1 MTQTRDGRFAAAI
14 AQFDAANA
22 QDPNSDTSG
31 GTSRPK
37 EVVYADRM
45 SAMLERFVPAASEA
59 LLLAARCQHIERWKI
74 PRSEYPQTRAGYQQ
88 WRASLRDF
96 HADRAGGILRDV
108 GYDDATIARVRA
120 LIRKE
125 RMKSDPDAQALEDVV
140 ALVFLENYL
149 EDFVATHADY
159 DEAKFVDILQK
170 TARKMSARGRAAA
183 LEDISAPRALRA
195 VIANAIK
202 AETAAS

>member
-1 MTQTRDGRFAAAI
+1 MTQTRDGRFDAAI
-14 AQFDAANA
+14 AQFDAANG
-22 QDPNSDTSG
+22 QDPNRETSG
-31 GTSRPK
+31 GSSRPK
-37 EVVYADRM
+37 ELVYADRM
-45 SAMLERFVPAASEA
+45 SAMLARFVPDASEA
-59 LLLAARCQHIERWKI
+59 LQLAARCQHIERWKI
-74 PRSEYPQTRAGYQQ
+74 PRSQYPQTRAGYQQ

-108 GYDDATIARVRA
+108 GYDDATIARVRG

-183 LEDISAPRALRA
+183 VTEISVPQALRA
-195 VIANAIK
+195 VIANAMK
-202 AETAAS
+202 AEASAS